1 MSKLKISDNLFLDVA
16 ELNRMTKFLSDDG
29 YKMAL
34 KSIIKKFG
42 IVPNA
47 DNTYFKVTKVSGN
60 TIQINSGL
68 AYDSDFEAIQLSENI
83 QLNVT
88 NTGSKRWIILS
99 RAVTNNEVGTVT
111 VSVDGTMSGV
121 GTKFTDVL
129 RGQPNFPTKVK
140 FESNNNNGEY
150 EVVSVKSDTEAI
162 LSGAFVN
169 ESNLKYAVIGTFTPG
184 YQVPSENKM
193 IYEYDSYSIE
203 TIDST
208 EAPIVDSNHFIL
220 ASVEFD
226 SLGVMSVNDERAS
239 YMFNQEYSETSEN
252 TGENK
257 LVSLLAATLV
267 GGVDSVRA
275 KAADI
280 ELILEHGYS
289 VNSYEWN
296 ITADYN
302 IFKITSGTCNFIGSK
317 AIPDG
322 MFNHWILLNRAN
334 MKYVEVERSV
344 GNQLYIS
351 TMNSEITGDSN
362 DFVVVPKF
370 SEVEYEVTLS
380 SNVAIPSVP
389 FYFKNSIANVFTRA
403 RFYSVFPSFGGNDSV
418 TVKIRYRFVDETG
431 NKYPFYE
438 LSVAPFTNINGETET
453 LAESDF
459 VINMSA
465 IEPEADK
472 RNYS

>member
-1 MSKLKISDNLFLDVA
+1 MSKLKISENLFLDVA

-29 YKMAL
+29 YKLAL

-42 IVPNA
+42 IVPNT

-68 AYDSDFEAIQLSENI
+68 AYDSDFEAIRLSENI

-88 NTGSKRWIILS
+88 NTGSKRWIILT

-111 VSVDGTMSGV
+111 VSVDGTMSGI
-121 GTKFTDVL
+121 GTKFTEVL

-140 FESNNNNGEY
+140 FESSTNNGEY

-162 LSGAFVN
+162 LSGSFVN
-169 ESNLKYAVIGTFTPG
+169 ESNLKYAVVGTFTPG

-351 TMNSEITGDSN
+351 TMNSDITKGSN

-380 SNVAIPSVP
+380 SNVSIPSVP
-389 FYFKNSIANVFTRA
+389 FYFKNSISNVFTRA
-403 RFYSVFPSFGGNDSV
+403 RFYSVFPSFGGNDNV
-418 TVKIRYRFVDETG
+418 TVKIRYRFIDDTG
-431 NKYPFYE
+431 KKYPFYE
-438 LSVAPFTNINGETET
+438 LSVAPFVNINGETET

-465 IEPEADK
+465 IEPEAEK

>member
-1 MSKLKISDNLFLDVA
+1 MSKLKISENLFLDVA
-16 ELNRMTKFLSDDG
+16 ELNRMIKFLSDDG
-29 YKMAL
+29 YKLAL

-42 IVPNA
+42 IVPNE

-68 AYDSDFEAIQLSENI
+68 AYDSDFEAIQLSDNI

-99 RAVTNNEVGTVT
+99 RSVTNNEVGTVT

-140 FESNNNNGEY
+140 FESSFNNGEY

-169 ESNLKYAVIGTFTPG
+169 ESNLKYSVIGTFTPG
-184 YQVPSENKM
+184 YQVTSENKM

-203 TIDST
+203 TIDSN
-208 EAPIVDSNHFIL
+208 EAPIVDSDHFIL
-220 ASVEFD
+220 ASIEFD
-226 SLGVMSVNDERAS
+226 SLGVMSVNDERAP
-239 YMFNQEYSETSEN
+239 YMFNQEYSETGDN

-302 IFKITSGTCNFIGSK
+302 IFKVTSGTCNFIGSNP
-317 AIPDG
+317 IPDG
-322 MFNHWILLNRAN
+322 MFNHWILLNRTN
-334 MKYVEVERSV
+334 MKYVEVERNV

-351 TMNSEITGDSN
+351 TMNSEIAGDSN

-370 SEVEYEVTLS
+370 SEVEYEVSLS
-380 SNVAIPSVP
+380 GNVAIPNVP

-403 RFYSVFPSFGGNDSV
+403 RFYSVFPSFGGSDSV
-418 TVKIRYRFVDETG
+418 TVKIRYRFIDETG

>member
-29 YKMAL
+29 YKIAL

-42 IVPNA
+42 IVPNT
-47 DNTYFKVTKVSGN
+47 DNTCFKVTKVSGN

-68 AYDSDFEAIQLSENI
+68 AYNSDFEAIQLSENI

-121 GTKFTDVL
+121 GTKFTEVL

-162 LSGAFVN
+162 LSGTFVN

-193 IYEYDSYSIE
+193 IYEYDSYSID

-208 EAPIVDSNHFIL
+208 EAPIVDSNHFII

-239 YMFNQEYSETSEN
+239 YMLNHEYSETSEN
-252 TGENK
+252 AGENK

-302 IFKITSGTCNFIGSK
+302 IFKITSGTCNFMGSNV
-317 AIPDG
+317 IPDG
-322 MFNHWILLNRAN
+322 MFNHWLLLNRAN

-351 TMNSEITGDSN
+351 TMNSEITIDSN

-465 IEPEADK
+465 IEPEEDK
-472 RNYS
+472 HNYS